1 MIAVIVGDN
10 FAIGHNHTGTA
21 MTRKKFVI
29 ANCIQCIVLHVLR
42 LVYRCYRI
50 NHNRVSLQ
58 GP

>member
-1 MIAVIVGDN
+1 MFAVIVGDN

-21 MTRKKFVI
+21 MTRTKFVI
-29 ANCIQCIVLHVLR
+29 ANSIQCIVLHVQR